1 MLLKDKVAVITGGG
15 RGIGRVIALACAEE
29 GANLV
34 LAARS
39 LEAMEETRAGLT
51 GLGREA
57 LVEPADLP
65 DANTVHAMASKAL
78 EYFGPV
84 AQRGTNSGSTA
95 PSARVWESAS

>member
-39 LEAMEETRAGLT
+39 LEAMEETRAAIT

-57 LVEPADLP
+57 LVVPADIR
-65 DANTVHAMASKAL
+65 DANSLQAMAAKTLAFFRLVGVWGDKSRIT
-78 EYFGPV
+78 GPV
-84 AQRGTNSGSTA
+84 ARF
-95 PSARVWESAS
+95 WEVA